1 MKRVD
6 MDGFIDNQGN
16 FGVDGIVGPHHEKK
30 GSYDAYIGV
39 YQPCDGRNR
48 VLYTLPESGISVLNV
63 IPPVRNKVNSTDLCC
78 PSSQAKWVNGSQTGR
93 IVFRFME

>member
-1 MKRVD
+1 

-16 FGVDGIVGPHHEKK
+16 FGVDGIVGPHHEKE

-63 IPPVRNKVNSTDLCC
+63 IPPDMIFNFKSHTNKAE
-78 PSSQAKWVNGSQTGR
+78 QR
-93 IVFRFME
+93 

>member
-1 MKRVD
+1 

-16 FGVDGIVGPHHEKK
+16 FGVDGIVTYINHEKE

-63 IPPVRNKVNSTDLCC
+63 IPPVRNKVNSTDLCG
-78 PSSQAKWVNGSQTGR
+78 PSSSKLRMGEWFQTGR